1 MSGKRDAALIA
12 AAAFVRSTT
21 IGVTGVTLAIHLAAL
36 GLTAAAVGVLI
47 GAGLAG
53 AATATL
59 AQSVCADRIGRR
71 RTLIALAILTPLGFV
86 AIALTRTSSLMTLAP
101 IAFFGMLNGMGRDR
115 GAAAAL
121 DQAILPGT
129 TSEGRRTWMLAW
141 YNVSLDAGHALGA
154 LGGAVPGVLSHLLG
168 MSALDAHRVTFLV
181 CAVAIAASIVCYALL
196 TDSVELKHRTEVLC
210 HTRPGPAETPVEQN
224 FSSVHH
230 AQPHEPAQPH
240 HARPGPAATPVEQ
253 NFSSVQQAQPH
264 EPAQPHSQRAHAL
277 ITRLTL
283 LFGLDSLGGGFL
295 NTSLVAYWFFERFAM
310 SEGRVALLFFAAR
323 VLNAASHVAAAW
335 LAKRIGLVNTMVMT
349 HLPSSLFVML
359 VPVAPS
365 AAVASALFLV
375 REALVEMDV
384 PTRQSYLMAIV
395 RPEERTLASGVTSVT
410 RNLGWA
416 AGPSLAGVL
425 MQHVAMSAPL
435 YVGSALKIAYDLILY
450 RSFRNIRPPEE
461 QRAKR
466 R

>member
-1 MSGKRDAALIA
+1 MENGSQGRGNSRGAHQDPESMSGKRDAALIA

-71 RTLIALAILTPLGFV
+71 RTLIALATLTALGFV

-210 HTRPGPAETPVEQN
+210 HTRPGQAETPVEQN

-240 HARPGPAATPVEQ
+240 A
-253 NFSSVQQAQPH
+253 
-264 EPAQPHSQRAHAL
+264 QRAHAL

-335 LAKRIGLVNTMVMT
+335 LAKRIGLVNTMVFT
-349 HLPSSLFVML
+349 HIPSSLL
-359 VPVAPS
+359 LLTVPFAPTFWI
-365 AAVASALFLV
+365 AAVLFLL
-375 REALVEMDV
+375 REGLVEMDV
-384 PTRQSYLMAIV
+384 PTRQSYVMAVV
-395 RPEERTLASGVTSVT
+395 RPEERTFASGVTNLVRVGAWAVAPGFAGLFIRTVT
-410 RNLGWA
+410 QA
-416 AGPSLAGVL
+416 
-425 MQHVAMSAPL
+425 APL
-435 YVGSALKIAYDLILY
+435 FIGAGLKIVYDIALY
-450 RSFRNIRPPEE
+450 AAFRRLKPPEE
-461 QRAKR
+461 RSVS
-466 R
+466 

>member
-71 RTLIALAILTPLGFV
+71 RTLIALAILTSLGFV

-240 HARPGPAATPVEQ
+240 A
-253 NFSSVQQAQPH
+253 
-264 EPAQPHSQRAHAL
+264 QRAHAL

-335 LAKRIGLVNTMVMT
+335 LAKRIGLVNTMVAT

-461 QRAKR
+461 QRPKR

>member
-71 RTLIALAILTPLGFV
+71 RTLIALATLTALGFV

-210 HTRPGPAETPVEQN
+210 HTRPGQAETPVEQN

-240 HARPGPAATPVEQ
+240 A
-253 NFSSVQQAQPH
+253 
-264 EPAQPHSQRAHAL
+264 QRAHAL

-335 LAKRIGLVNTMVMT
+335 LAKRIGLVNTMVAT